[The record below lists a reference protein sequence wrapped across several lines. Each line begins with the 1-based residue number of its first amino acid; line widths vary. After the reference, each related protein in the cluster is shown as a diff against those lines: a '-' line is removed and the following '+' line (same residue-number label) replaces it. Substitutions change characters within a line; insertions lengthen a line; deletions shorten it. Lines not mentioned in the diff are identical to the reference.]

1 MPSPAT
7 KPVKKLAP
15 MPKTIKIG
23 SQVWEISEQKRKHNA
38 EFLDGTYGYT
48 IDKDNTIILDSEM
61 ANSVKRVTLFHE
73 ILHAVRFIF
82 GGSFKPGKST
92 TYEEWE
98 HYFIG
103 LYEEPMLMVLRDN
116 PELLAFLLSDD

>member
-1 MPSPAT
+1 MSSPTAAK
-7 KPVKKLAP
+7 KPVPL
-15 MPKTIKIG
+15 PKSVKIG
-23 SQVWEISEQKRKHNA
+23 SQVWEITEQKRKHNA

-48 IDKDNTIILDSEM
+48 IDKDNTIIIDSEM
-61 ANSVKRVTLFHE
+61 AASVKRVTLFHE

-82 GGSFKPGKST
+82 GGSYKPGKATS
-92 TYEEWE
+92 YEEWE

-103 LYEEPMLMVLRDN
+103 LYEEPVLMVLRDN